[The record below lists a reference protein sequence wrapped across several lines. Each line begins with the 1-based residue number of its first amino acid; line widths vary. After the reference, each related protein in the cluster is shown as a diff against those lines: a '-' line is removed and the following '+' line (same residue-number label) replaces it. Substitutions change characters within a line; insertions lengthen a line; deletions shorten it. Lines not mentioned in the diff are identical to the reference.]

1 MKNSKRTPRTLKGA
15 VLIMVMTVM
24 FVLIFLLAGTIAV
37 VYSAHNR
44 AMVKYEESQ
53 AYYTARSTLDAY
65 LEAFLKD
72 NTNRTGT
79 GQADSIGTT
88 AVPYYYLGKDPAT
101 GDPQVDTANCKQ
113 GRALEMDIYSMYVSV
128 APEGTVSGAA
138 YPYNGSEPYWTVST
152 DEKLYDWVKQYIL
165 DLATG
170 GFTLATGQTLEQYR
184 AAYAASNPTD
194 YQTARALAMKAINPK
209 YNDFKHDSTF
219 YTNGGSDSQDV
230 ETSGISNINKFYE
243 QFCPN
248 ETDPSTTKPTD
259 TVYYRVPA
267 GTFNSF
273 GESTTGGS
281 YGKVADTFADNATDA
296 IIKVQL
302 LERTMHLKDGDDFKM
317 KFDSGNREKDHIK
330 VQVTVEVILD
340 GMPTTTSVVYA
351 NKYDPKPSNQD
362 AVTATGGIGSAT
374 SGFPISGG
382 MTSLDGTKTLEL
394 NAAHVSGPIFA
405 EGNLRTFTGGTIK
418 LFEGDNYTAIHDFII
433 RNDMTFNALGDKTFI
448 YVGGQLKVENGFAIG
463 SAGDAYETDLVVN
476 HLNWSSNDLKVTGNI
491 YANTIDVSKDT
502 NYNKVKVGGIMYTN
516 DLITTNDN
524 NGNGTKILETPD
536 VNGKYVIQVPDD
548 GFCDGKINITDRI
561 IYKNYYGGNDGSE
574 HPDYNSDDDKLIGIT
589 NKDLVI
595 DIHSLTQPVR
605 FVKKSDNSVE
615 SDMMLKSV
623 TPVKIN
629 YNDMGAFTFG
639 TDYKK
644 TFTMPDGKKIVV
656 DTHQSK
662 FEKYYDKECF
672 NDDSVGGAGSF
683 KDEFYTDARD
693 ESGNLILDVNGN
705 TMKVLDQSKLKNS
718 TEIESAEDVAKKE
731 ANALDG
737 CVLPSGSQVI
747 SANSTVSAG
756 NYILEPGNVGN
767 LTVDTSGGKVVIQ
780 LKDTGMWG
788 GYSGT
793 VNVTGNGEL
802 KILVPTGA
810 TVGWGTSGGGFKVT
824 YEATMANGN
833 SLYVGDCPAG
843 IDATVPPNIDVY
855 AGKGSTITVNEG
867 GSVHSLL
874 TGYIYG
880 PTCDVQINMAKE
892 SFSYTKDGQTVGS
905 AQYFVVGSVLCGEY
919 TSLSSDASGVSFI
932 DRDASTK
939 KPGEVNFA
947 WTDVYFQ
954 RGGI

>member
-79 GQADSIGTT
+79 GQPDSIGTT
-88 AVPYYYLGKDPAT
+88 AVPYYYLGKDPST
-101 GDPQVDTANCKQ
+101 GNPQVDTANCKQ
-113 GRALEMDIYSMYVSV
+113 GRALEMDIYAMYVSV
-128 APEGTVSGAA
+128 APKDTPVAGGT
-138 YPYNGSEPYWTVST
+138 YPYTGREGYWNATT

-194 YQTARALAMKAINPK
+194 YQAARELAMKAINTE
-209 YNDFKHDSTF
+209 YDDYKHDSTF
-219 YTNGGSDSQDV
+219 YANGGSDSQDV
-230 ETSGISNINKFYE
+230 DTSGITNIDKFYK

-248 ETDPSTTKPTD
+248 EKDAGQNTD

-267 GTFNSF
+267 GTFSSF
-273 GESTTGGS
+273 GDSTTGGN
-281 YGKVADTFADNATDA
+281 YGKVADTFADTATDA
-296 IIKVQL
+296 VIKVQL
-302 LERTMHLKDGDDFKM
+302 LERTMHLKDGDDYKM

-340 GMPTTTSVVYA
+340 GIPTTTSVIYA

-362 AVTATGGIGSAT
+362 AVTATGGIDSSSG
-374 SGFPISGG
+374 GFPISGG
-382 MTSLDGTKTLEL
+382 MTSLDGTKTIAL
-394 NAAHVSGPIFA
+394 NAAAVSGSIFA
-405 EGNLRTFTGGTIK
+405 EGNLQTTNGGTIK
-418 LFEGDNYTAIHDFII
+418 LFESENYTVIHDVTTTNAMEFK
-433 RNDMTFNALGDKTFI
+433 ALGDKTFF
-448 YVGGQLKVENGFAIG
+448 YVGGKLKVDNQFTMGNT
-463 SAGDAYETDLVVN
+463 GDPYKTDLIVN
-476 HLNWSSNDLKVTGNI
+476 HLSWSSNDLKVSGNI
-491 YANTIDVSKDT
+491 YANVFDVSKDT
-502 NYNKVKVGGIMYTN
+502 NYNKVQVDGKLYANNI
-516 DLITTNDN
+516 ITTSDN
-524 NGNGTKILETPD
+524 NGNGLKILSNADNAAPGGE
-536 VNGKYVIQVPDD
+536 YIIQVPDE
-548 GFCDGKINITDRI
+548 GFNKGETVLSGKLIFKDYLPGDENLPHAR
-561 IYKNYYGGNDGSE
+561 
-574 HPDYNSDDDKLIGIT
+574 YNSPEDQAMGIT
-589 NKDLVI
+589 QKDLVVDI
-595 DIHSLTQPVR
+595 DSDSVS
-605 FVKKSDNSVE
+605 FVKKSDNAQV
-615 SDMMLKSV
+615 SD
-623 TPVKIN
+623 KITTSSAKVALE
-629 YNDMGAFTFG
+629 YNDKDAFTFG

-644 TFTMPDGKKIVV
+644 TFTMPDGKKVV
-656 DTHQSK
+656 IDTHQSR

-672 NDDSVGGAGSF
+672 NEEGVGEAGSF
-683 KDEFYTDARD
+683 KDAYYTLDA
-693 ESGNLILDVNGN
+693 EGN
-705 TMKVLDQSKLKNS
+705 KVLDQTKLKDS
-718 TEIESAEDVAKKE
+718 TEMESAEDLAKKE

-737 CVLPSGSQVI
+737 CVLPSGSPVI
-747 SANSTVSAG
+747 AAGSTVSAG

-780 LKDTGMWG
+780 LKDTGPWG

-810 TVGWGTSGGGFKVT
+810 TVGWGTSAGGFKVT
-824 YEATMANGN
+824 YAETMKQGN
-833 SLYVGDCPAG
+833 SLYVGDTPAG

-855 AGKGSTITVNEG
+855 AGRGSTITVNEG

-874 TGYIYG
+874 TGYVYG
-880 PTCDVQINMAKE
+880 PSSDVTINMAKE
-892 SFSYTKDGQTVGS
+892 SFSYTKNGQSVGT
-905 AQYFVVGSVLCGEY
+905 AKYFVVGSVLCGEY
-919 TSLSSDASGVSFI
+919 KSTGSDASGVSFI